1 MAPPFAGSV
10 PVSMAIVSCA
20 WLASAAVMLS
30 GSDTVPPAVAQRPWI
45 RSPAMSSSVTGCGAA
60 VAAAAKAI
68 RAAPGPAAG
77 GPRAPAGPAGPTRA
91 RRARTPGESL
101 RAATASGASFA
112 VCTLRGASLGR
123 VTAPLRSCCLP
134 TLCAGSVAAA
144 YAPPPSTRKTAS
156 VAMTFA

>member
-1 MAPPFAGSV
+1 
-10 PVSMAIVSCA
+10 
-20 WLASAAVMLS
+20 
-30 GSDTVPPAVAQRPWI
+30 
-45 RSPAMSSSVTGCGAA
+45 MSSSVTGCGAA
-60 VAAAAKAI
+60 VAAAANAI
-68 RAAPGPAAG
+68 RAAPGPAGPA

-91 RRARTPGESL
+91 SRARTPGESL

-123 VTAPLRSCCLP
+123 VTAPLRSCRLP